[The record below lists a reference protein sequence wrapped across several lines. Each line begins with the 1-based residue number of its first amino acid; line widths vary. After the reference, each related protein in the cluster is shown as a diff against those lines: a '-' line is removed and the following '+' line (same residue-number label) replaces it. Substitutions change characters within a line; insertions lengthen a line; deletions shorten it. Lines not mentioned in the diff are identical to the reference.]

1 MKRGVYILPNGL
13 TLVGMFFGFFS
24 IVSSLKGDFTMAG
37 WAILIANIFDG
48 LDGWT
53 ARMTNSTS
61 RFGIELDSLSDLVA
75 FGVAPAIMIF
85 TCALSPFGRIGWAVS
100 FLYVSCG
107 ALRLARYNVQMVTAE
122 SKHFTGM
129 PIPAAAS
136 ILSTYVIFYQHMF
149 NTHPGKS
156 YFVLALTVLISLF
169 MISTLRFHGAKE
181 INFKERRP
189 FLFLVALILILTVV
203 VVHPPIT
210 LFVLAILYLIWGIIE
225 NTYLF
230 YLKVRQQSRQSEQ

>member
-13 TLVGMFFGFFS
+13 TLVGMFFGFYS
-24 IVSSLKGDFTMAG
+24 IVSSLNGEFATAG

-53 ARMTNSTS
+53 ARLTNSTS

-85 TCALSPFGRIGWAVS
+85 TCSLSPFGRIGWAVS

-107 ALRLARYNVQMVTAE
+107 ALRLARYNVQMVSAE

-136 ILSTYVIFYQHMF
+136 ILATFVIFHQHMF
-149 NTHPGKS
+149 NTCPSRS
-156 YFVLALTVLISLF
+156 YFLLVLTVLISLL
-169 MISTLRFHGAKE
+169 MISTLIFHGAKE
-181 INFKERRP
+181 INLKERRP
-189 FLFLVALILILTVV
+189 FFFLVALIFLIAIV

-210 LFVLAILYLIWGIIE
+210 LFALAIIYLIWGIIE
-225 NTYLF
+225 NVYLL
-230 YLKVRQQSRQSEQ
+230 YNKKAGKTAEPTD